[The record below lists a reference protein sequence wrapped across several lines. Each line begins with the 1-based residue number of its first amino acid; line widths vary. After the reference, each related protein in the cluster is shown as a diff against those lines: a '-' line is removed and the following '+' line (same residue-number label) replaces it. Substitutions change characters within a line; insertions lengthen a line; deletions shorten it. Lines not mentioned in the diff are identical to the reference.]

1 MLDKQLL
8 SKCRDV
14 DLYDFLLRF
23 APGEWKKEGNKYLR
37 HKEHTSCI
45 VTKGKGFIWNS
56 RNVHGH
62 NPIDF
67 LIVFYC
73 LNFRQA
79 IQTIKSHIS
88 FYNNGVIQES
98 EYITQNSFKIAQKPW
113 PELFSYLCKK
123 RRLDKTV
130 IGRLIDNNKILLTC
144 FGKHKNICFY
154 DANTRHY
161 ECIGIGCK
169 RFKQISDGVNYWS
182 FGRNK
187 EKAYI
192 CESAIDAISLYQIL
206 KEQATYISIAGSAT
220 RNKLI
225 DKIINDFKEVNLAVD
240 NDAAGNKVAA
250 AYPDLKR
257 IIPIKKDWN
266 EDLSLGVKGVSP
278 YASDFGDKKEP
289 K

>member
-88 FYNNGVIQES
+88 FYNNSSCFKSSSFAPDDIS
-98 EYITQNSFKIAQKPW
+98 SYI
-113 PELFSYLCKK
+113 L
-123 RRLDKTV
+123 
-130 IGRLIDNNKILLTC
+130 NKC
-144 FGKHKNICFY
+144 F
-154 DANTRHY
+154 
-161 ECIGIGCK
+161 
-169 RFKQISDGVNYWS
+169 
-182 FGRNK
+182 
-187 EKAYI
+187 
-192 CESAIDAISLYQIL
+192 
-206 KEQATYISIAGSAT
+206 
-220 RNKLI
+220 
-225 DKIINDFKEVNLAVD
+225 NL
-240 NDAAGNKVAA
+240 
-250 AYPDLKR
+250 
-257 IIPIKKDWN
+257 
-266 EDLSLGVKGVSP
+266 
-278 YASDFGDKKEP
+278 
-289 K
+289 